1 MRLNN
6 KVALI
11 TGAASGMG
19 RAAAVE
25 FAREGARV
33 AISDVNEQGLAETA
47 ELVAAIGGVT
57 TSITGSV
64 SDSGDVATMVERAV
78 DAFGALDILYSN
90 AAIYLPGRG
99 DATVVDLDE
108 EVWQRVIDVNLKGVY
123 LCAKHAIP
131 AMIRGGGG
139 SIINVS
145 SLAGTRGSRS
155 SHAYA
160 MAKGGV
166 ISLTQ
171 SLAVT
176 YGAQGIRA
184 NAILPG
190 MMDTPTA
197 RVSLQ
202 SQFSDEAELIAKR
215 NAASPTG
222 KMGDAWDIAHAS
234 VFLASD
240 EARYIT
246 GVLLPVDGGMTCKVL

>member
-1 MRLNN
+1 MRLKN

-19 RAAAVE
+19 QAAAIE

-33 AISDVNEQGLAETA
+33 AMSDVNEEGLAETA
-47 ELVAAIGGVT
+47 QLVGDAGGVCI
-57 TSITGSV
+57 SITGSV
-64 SDSGDVATMVERAV
+64 ADAGDVATMVGRSV

-90 AAIYLPGRG
+90 AAIYLPNRG
-99 DATVVDLDE
+99 DAPVVDLDE
-108 EVWQRVIDVNLKGVY
+108 DVWQRVIDVNLKGVY

-145 SLAGTRGSRS
+145 SLAGTRGSRQ

-166 ISLTQ
+166 ISLTK

-176 YGAQGIRA
+176 YGPQGIRA
-184 NAILPG
+184 NAIAPG
-190 MMDTPTA
+190 AIDTPMIRGGELLVDETAVRAMMAHLPLGRVGLAEDVA
-197 RVSLQ
+197 RVAL
-202 SQFSDEAELIAKR
+202 
-215 NAASPTG
+215 
-222 KMGDAWDIAHAS
+222 
-234 VFLASD
+234 FLASD
-240 EARYIT
+240 ESAYVT
-246 GVLLPVDGGMTCKVL
+246 GTVQIVDGGFSLG

>member
-1 MRLNN
+1 MRLEN

-25 FAREGARV
+25 FARAGARV
-33 AISDVNEQGLAETA
+33 AMSDVNQEGLVETA
-47 ELVAAIGGVT
+47 QLVGDAGGVSI
-57 TSITGSV
+57 SITGSV
-64 SDSGDVATMVERAV
+64 ADSGDVARMVGRTV

-90 AAIYLPGRG
+90 AAIYLPNRG
-99 DATVVDLDE
+99 DAPVVDLDE

-145 SLAGTRGSRS
+145 SLAGTRGSRQ

-176 YGAQGIRA
+176 YGPQGIRA
-184 NAILPG
+184 NAIAPG
-190 MMDTPTA
+190 AIDTPMVRGAGTLDEAAVRAMMAHLPLGRVGLAEEVA
-197 RVSLQ
+197 RVAL
-202 SQFSDEAELIAKR
+202 
-215 NAASPTG
+215 
-222 KMGDAWDIAHAS
+222 
-234 VFLASD
+234 FLASD
-240 EARYIT
+240 DSAYVT
-246 GVLLPVDGGMTCKVL
+246 GTVQIVDGGFSLG

>member
-33 AISDVNEQGLAETA
+33 AMSDVNDDGLAETA
-47 ELVAAIGGVT
+47 DLVGAVNGVSI
-57 TSITGSV
+57 SITGSV
-64 SDSGDVATMVERAV
+64 SESADVAIMVARAV

-99 DATVVDLDE
+99 DAPVVDLDE
-108 EVWQRVIDVNLKGVY
+108 SVWQRVIDVNLKGVY

-145 SLAGTRGSRS
+145 SLAGTRGSRQ

-176 YGAQGIRA
+176 YGPQGIRA
-184 NAILPG
+184 NAIAPG
-190 MMDTPTA
+190 AIDTPMVRNSGTLDEAATRAMMQHLPLGRVGLAEDVA
-197 RVSLQ
+197 RVAL
-202 SQFSDEAELIAKR
+202 
-215 NAASPTG
+215 
-222 KMGDAWDIAHAS
+222 
-234 VFLASD
+234 FLASD
-240 EARYIT
+240 ESAYVT
-246 GVLLPVDGGMTCKVL
+246 GTVQLVDGGFSLG

>member
-1 MRLNN
+1 MRLNH

-33 AISDVNEQGLAETA
+33 AISDVNEKGLVETA
-47 ELVAAIGGVT
+47 DLVAAVNGVSI
-57 TSITGSV
+57 SITGSV
-64 SDSGDVATMVERAV
+64 SDSVDVATMVGRTV
-78 DAFGALDILYSN
+78 DAFGALDVLYSN
-90 AAIYLPGRG
+90 AAIYLPNRG
-99 DATVVDLDE
+99 DAPVVDLDE

-123 LCAKHAIP
+123 LCAKYAIP

-145 SLAGTRGSRS
+145 SLAGTRGSRQ

-176 YGAQGIRA
+176 YGPQGIRA
-184 NAILPG
+184 NAIAPG
-190 MMDTPTA
+190 AIDTPMVRNAGTLDVAATSAMMQHLPLGRVGLAEEVA
-197 RVSLQ
+197 RVAL
-202 SQFSDEAELIAKR
+202 
-215 NAASPTG
+215 
-222 KMGDAWDIAHAS
+222 
-234 VFLASD
+234 FLASD
-240 EARYIT
+240 DSAYVT
-246 GVLLPVDGGMTCKVL
+246 GTVQLVDGGFSLG

>member
-1 MRLNN
+1 MRLDH

-19 RAAAVE
+19 RAAAIE

-33 AISDVNEQGLAETA
+33 AMCDVNEAALAESA
-47 ELVAAIGGVT
+47 RLVADAGGV
-57 TSITGSV
+57 SISIVGSV
-64 SDSGDVATMVERAV
+64 TDASDVAAMVARSV
-78 DAFGALDILYSN
+78 DAFGALDVLYSN

-99 DATVVDLDE
+99 DAPVVDLDE
-108 EVWQRVIDVNLKGVY
+108 AVWQRVIDVNLKGVY

-131 AMIRGGGG
+131 AMIAGGGG

-145 SLAGTRGSRS
+145 SLAGTRGSRQ

-176 YGAQGIRA
+176 YGPQGIRA
-184 NAILPG
+184 NAIAPG
-190 MMDTPTA
+190 AIDTPMLRGAGLADEAAERAMLAHLPLGRVGLAEEVA
-197 RVSLQ
+197 RVAL
-202 SQFSDEAELIAKR
+202 
-215 NAASPTG
+215 
-222 KMGDAWDIAHAS
+222 
-234 VFLASD
+234 FLASD
-240 EARYIT
+240 ESAYVT
-246 GVLLPVDGGMTCKVL
+246 GTVQIVDGGFSLG

>member
-1 MRLNN
+1 MRLDN

-19 RAAAVE
+19 QAAAVE
-25 FAREGARV
+25 FARAGARI
-33 AISDVNEQGLAETA
+33 AMSDVNEEGLAETA
-47 ELVAAIGGVT
+47 LLVGDAGGVCV
-57 TSITGSV
+57 SITGSV
-64 SDSGDVATMVERAV
+64 AVSDDVATMVGRTLE
-78 DAFGALDILYSN
+78 AFGALDILYSN

-99 DATVVDLDE
+99 DAPVVDLDE

-145 SLAGTRGSRS
+145 SLAGTRGSRQ

-176 YGAQGIRA
+176 YGPQGIRA
-184 NAILPG
+184 NAIAPG
-190 MMDTPTA
+190 AIDTPMVRNSGTLDEATVRAMMAHLPLGRVGLAEEVA
-197 RVSLQ
+197 RVAL
-202 SQFSDEAELIAKR
+202 
-215 NAASPTG
+215 
-222 KMGDAWDIAHAS
+222 
-234 VFLASD
+234 FLASD
-240 EARYIT
+240 ASAYVT
-246 GVLLPVDGGMTCKVL
+246 GTVQIVDGGFSRG

>member
-1 MRLNN
+1 MRLNH

-33 AISDVNEQGLAETA
+33 AMSDVNEEGLAETA
-47 ELVAAIGGVT
+47 RLVAAVEGV
-57 TSITGSV
+57 SISIVGSV
-64 SDSGDVATMVERAV
+64 SQSVDVATMVGRAV
-78 DAFGALDILYSN
+78 DAFGALDVLYSN
-90 AAIYLPGRG
+90 AAIYLPNRG
-99 DATVVDLDE
+99 DAPVVDLDE
-108 EVWQRVIDVNLKGVY
+108 DVWQRVIDVNLNGVY
-123 LCAKHAIP
+123 LCAKYAIP

-145 SLAGTRGSRS
+145 SLAGTRGSRQ

-176 YGAQGIRA
+176 YGPQGIRA
-184 NAILPG
+184 NAIAPG
-190 MMDTPTA
+190 AIDTPMVRAAGSLADDAAVLAMMTHLPLGRVGLAEDVA
-197 RVSLQ
+197 RVAL
-202 SQFSDEAELIAKR
+202 
-215 NAASPTG
+215 
-222 KMGDAWDIAHAS
+222 
-234 VFLASD
+234 FLASD
-240 EARYIT
+240 DSAYVT
-246 GVLLPVDGGMTCKVL
+246 GTVQIVDGGFSLG

>member
-1 MRLNN
+1 MRLEH

-25 FAREGARV
+25 FAREGAQV
-33 AISDVNEQGLAETA
+33 AMSDVNEDALAETA
-47 ELVAAIGGVT
+47 SLVGAAGGVCI
-57 TSITGSV
+57 SIVGDV
-64 SDSGDVATMVERAV
+64 SNASDVATMVGRAV
-78 DAFGALDILYSN
+78 DAFGALDVLYSN
-90 AAIYLPGRG
+90 AAIYLPNRG
-99 DATVVDLDE
+99 DAPVVDLDE

-145 SLAGTRGSRS
+145 SLAGTRGSRQ

-176 YGAQGIRA
+176 YGPHGIRA
-184 NAILPG
+184 NAIAPG
-190 MMDTPTA
+190 AIDTPMIRGSATLDDASTRAMMAHLPLGRVGLAEDVA
-197 RVSLQ
+197 RL
-202 SQFSDEAELIAKR
+202 AL
-215 NAASPTG
+215 
-222 KMGDAWDIAHAS
+222 
-234 VFLASD
+234 FLASD
-240 EARYIT
+240 ESAYVT
-246 GVLLPVDGGMTCKVL
+246 GTVQVVDGGFSLG

>member
-1 MRLNN
+1 MRLNH

-33 AISDVNEQGLAETA
+33 AISDVNEKGLVETA
-47 ELVAAIGGVT
+47 DLVAAVNGVSI
-57 TSITGSV
+57 SITGSV
-64 SDSGDVATMVERAV
+64 SDSVDVATMVGRTV
-78 DAFGALDILYSN
+78 DAFGSLDVLYSN
-90 AAIYLPGRG
+90 AAIYLPNRG
-99 DATVVDLDE
+99 DAPVVDLDE

-123 LCAKHAIP
+123 LCAKYAIP

-145 SLAGTRGSRS
+145 SLAGTRGSRQ

-176 YGAQGIRA
+176 YGPQGIRA
-184 NAILPG
+184 NAIAPG
-190 MMDTPTA
+190 AIDTPMVRNAGTLDVAATSAMMQHLPLGRVGLAEEVA
-197 RVSLQ
+197 RVAL
-202 SQFSDEAELIAKR
+202 
-215 NAASPTG
+215 
-222 KMGDAWDIAHAS
+222 
-234 VFLASD
+234 FLASD
-240 EARYIT
+240 DSAYVT
-246 GVLLPVDGGMTCKVL
+246 GTVQLVDGGFSLG

>member
-25 FAREGARV
+25 FAREGARI

-64 SDSGDVATMVERAV
+64 SDSGDVATMVARAV

-99 DATVVDLDE
+99 DAPVVDLDE

-176 YGAQGIRA
+176 YGPQGIRA
-184 NAILPG
+184 NAIAPG
-190 MMDTPTA
+190 AIDTPMVRNAGSLADPAGVQAMMTHLPLGRVGLPEDVA
-197 RVSLQ
+197 RVAL
-202 SQFSDEAELIAKR
+202 
-215 NAASPTG
+215 
-222 KMGDAWDIAHAS
+222 
-234 VFLASD
+234 FLASD
-240 EARYIT
+240 ESAYVT
-246 GVLLPVDGGMTCKVL
+246 GTVQIVDGGFSLG

>member
-1 MRLNN
+1 MRLKN

-33 AISDVNEQGLAETA
+33 AMSDVNEEGLAETA
-47 ELVAAIGGVT
+47 QLVGDAGGVCI
-57 TSITGSV
+57 SITGSV
-64 SDSGDVATMVERAV
+64 TASSDVAVMVGRAV
-78 DAFGALDILYSN
+78 DAFGALDVLYSN
-90 AAIYLPGRG
+90 AAIYLPNKG
-99 DATVVDLDE
+99 DAPAADLDE
-108 EVWQRVIDVNLKGVY
+108 DVFARVIDVNLKGVY

-145 SLAGTRGSRS
+145 SLAGTRGSLQ

-166 ISLTQ
+166 ISLTK

-176 YGAQGIRA
+176 YGPQGIRA
-184 NAILPG
+184 NAIAPG
-190 MMDTPTA
+190 AIDTPMVRGAGLLEGDGERAMMPHVPLRRVGLPEDVA
-197 RVSLQ
+197 RVAL
-202 SQFSDEAELIAKR
+202 
-215 NAASPTG
+215 
-222 KMGDAWDIAHAS
+222 
-234 VFLASD
+234 FLASD
-240 EARYIT
+240 ESAYVT
-246 GVLLPVDGGMTCKVL
+246 GTVQIVDGGFSLG

>member
-1 MRLNN
+1 MRLEN

-19 RAAAVE
+19 QAAAVE
-25 FAREGARV
+25 FARAGARV
-33 AISDVNEQGLAETA
+33 AMSDVNEGGLAETA
-47 ELVAAIGGVT
+47 LLVGDVGGVCI
-57 TSITGSV
+57 SITGSV
-64 SDSGDVATMVERAV
+64 SDSGDVATMVGRTV

-90 AAIYLPGRG
+90 AAIYLPNRG
-99 DATVVDLDE
+99 DAPVVDLDE
-108 EVWQRVIDVNLKGVY
+108 DVWQRVIDVNLKGVY

-145 SLAGTRGSRS
+145 SLAGTRGSRQ

-176 YGAQGIRA
+176 YGPQGIRA
-184 NAILPG
+184 NAIAPG
-190 MMDTPTA
+190 AIDTPMVRGSGTLDEATVRAMMAHLPLGRVGLAEEVA
-197 RVSLQ
+197 RVAL
-202 SQFSDEAELIAKR
+202 
-215 NAASPTG
+215 
-222 KMGDAWDIAHAS
+222 
-234 VFLASD
+234 FLASD
-240 EARYIT
+240 DSAYVT
-246 GVLLPVDGGMTCKVL
+246 GTVQLVDGGFSLG